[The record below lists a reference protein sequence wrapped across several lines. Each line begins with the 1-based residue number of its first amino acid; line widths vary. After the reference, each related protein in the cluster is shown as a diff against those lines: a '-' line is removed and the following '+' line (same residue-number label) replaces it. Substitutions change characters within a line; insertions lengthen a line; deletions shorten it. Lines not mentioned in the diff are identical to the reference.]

1 MIRNIRTVHSLIES
15 QLKDENEK
23 ASTLISEQKSI
34 TTYTFY
40 EVAGQ
45 RLDTFNNF
53 FKESRYYPKEVLL

>member
-1 MIRNIRTVHSLIES
+1 MIRNIRTVHSFIES

-45 RLDTFNNF
+45 RLDTFNNLSL
-53 FKESRYYPKEVLL
+53 KI